1 MARRAQRRFRR
12 KANGGESRAAEV
24 LTVGWMLCVF
34 TATACEVGYA
44 LVRLVLSALWPAET
58 WEVLLV
64 LLLIACTLVGFL
76 VLMLTPAVLRAR
88 RQPPPRAITVFALV
102 VGAAPLVLL
111 LPQYVV
117 WAAR

>member
-1 MARRAQRRFRR
+1 MARRAHRRIRR
-12 KANGGESRAAEV
+12 KAYEGESRAAEV

-34 TATACEVGYA
+34 TAMACEMGYA
-44 LVRLVLSALWPAET
+44 LVTLLLSPLWPAT
-58 WEVLLV
+58 SWDVLRVLLQV
-64 LLLIACTLVGFL
+64 ACTLVGFL

-111 LPQYVV
+111 LPQYVG

>member
-1 MARRAQRRFRR
+1 MARRAHRRVRR
-12 KANGGESRAAEV
+12 KASEGESRAAEV

-34 TATACEVGYA
+34 TAMACEVGYA
-44 LVRLVLSALWPAET
+44 LVRLVLNAIWPAAS

-64 LLLIACTLVGFL
+64 LLLVACTLVGFL
-76 VLMLTPAVLRAR
+76 VLMLTPVVLRAR
-88 RQPPPRAITVFALV
+88 RQPPPRAIVVFALV

-117 WAAR
+117 WAGR